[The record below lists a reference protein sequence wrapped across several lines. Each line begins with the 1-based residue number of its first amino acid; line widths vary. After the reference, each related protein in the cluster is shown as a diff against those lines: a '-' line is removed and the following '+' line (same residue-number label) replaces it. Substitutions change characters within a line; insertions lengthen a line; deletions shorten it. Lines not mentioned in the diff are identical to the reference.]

1 MMYYPMYF
9 DPTYV
14 LVLIGVVICMI
25 ASAKMNSTFNKYSR
39 VRSHSGMTGREA
51 AETILRRAGIYDV
64 RVERISGN
72 LTDHYDPSKKVLRL
86 SSAVAE
92 GDSIASV
99 AVAAHEVG
107 HALQH
112 AQGYVPIKV
121 RGAIIPVVNISSKLA
136 WPAII
141 VGIIIEQTGRIYEG
155 NIIFTI
161 GIVLFAAVVAFHAVT
176 LPVELNASR
185 RALVQLE
192 SLGIVYPEEKRS
204 AKKVLSA
211 AAMTYLA
218 ALAAALMQLIRL
230 LLIRGRD

>member
-1 MMYYPMYF
+1 MFYYYDWTMIL
-9 DPTYV
+9 
-14 LVLIGVVICMI
+14 LVPVII
-25 ASAKMNSTFNKYSR
+25 FTIYAQAKVSSRYSR
-39 VRSHSGMTGREA
+39 YSKVRTARGITGAQA
-51 AETILRRAGIYDV
+51 AQEIMRANGISV
-64 RVERISGN
+64 PIEVIPGR

-112 AQGYVPIKV
+112 AEGYVPIKI
-121 RGAIIPVVNISSKLA
+121 RGAIIPAVNISSRLA

-141 VGIIIEQTGRIYEG
+141 IGIIIEQAGMIYEG
-155 NIIFTI
+155 NLIFTI

-185 RALVQLE
+185 RALAQIE

-204 AKKVLSA
+204 ASKVLSA

-230 LLIRGRD
+230 LLIRGRE

>member
-1 MMYYPMYF
+1 MFYYYDWTMIL
-9 DPTYV
+9 
-14 LVLIGVVICMI
+14 LVPVII
-25 ASAKMNSTFNKYSR
+25 FTIYAQAKVSSNYNRYSQ
-39 VRSHSGMTGREA
+39 VRTARGITGAQA
-51 AETILRRAGIYDV
+51 AQEIMRANGINV
-64 RVERISGN
+64 PIEVISGR

-121 RGAIIPVVNISSKLA
+121 RGAIIPAVNISSKLA

-155 NIIFTI
+155 NLIFTI

-176 LPVELNASR
+176 LPVELT
-185 RALVQLE
+185 
-192 SLGIVYPEEKRS
+192 LGIVYPEEKRS
-204 AKKVLSA
+204 ARKVLSA

>member
-1 MMYYPMYF
+1 MFYYYDWTMIL
-9 DPTYV
+9 
-14 LVLIGVVICMI
+14 LVPVII
-25 ASAKMNSTFNKYSR
+25 FTIYAQAKVSSNYSR
-39 VRSHSGMTGREA
+39 YSKIRTARGITGSQA
-51 AETILRRAGIYDV
+51 AQQIMSANGISV
-64 RVERISGN
+64 PIEVIPGR

-112 AQGYVPIKV
+112 AGGYVPIKI

-141 VGIIIEQTGRIYEG
+141 LGLIVSSAGRLQEG
-155 NIIFTI
+155 DTIFMI
-161 GIVLFAAVVAFHAVT
+161 GIVLFAAVVLFHAVT
-176 LPVELNASR
+176 LPVEFNASR
-185 RALVQLE
+185 RALAQLE
-192 SLGIVYPEEKRS
+192 SLGIVYPEEKRG

>member
-1 MMYYPMYF
+1 MQ
-9 DPTYV
+9 
-14 LVLIGVVICMI
+14 
-25 ASAKMNSTFNKYSR
+25 
-39 VRSHSGMTGREA
+39 A
-51 AETILRRAGIYDV
+51 AQEIMRANGINV
-64 RVERISGN
+64 PIEVISGR

-155 NIIFTI
+155 NLIFTI

>member
-1 MMYYPMYF
+1 MFYYDWTMILLLP
-9 DPTYV
+9 
-14 LVLIGVVICMI
+14 VII
-25 ASAKMNSTFNKYSR
+25 FTIYAQAKVSRNYSKYSN
-39 VRSHSGMTGREA
+39 VRTARGITGMQA
-51 AETILRRAGIYDV
+51 AQEIMRANGIDV
-64 RVERISGN
+64 PIEVISGR
-72 LTDHYDPSKKVLRL
+72 LTDHYDPCKNVLRL
-86 SSAVAE
+86 SSAVAQ
-92 GDSIASV
+92 GNSIASV

-112 AQGYVPIKV
+112 AQGYAPVQI

-141 VGIIIEQTGRIYEG
+141 LGIIIESAGRIYEG
-155 NIIFTI
+155 NLIFTI
-161 GIVLFAAVVAFHAVT
+161 GIVLFAAVVLFHAVT

-185 RALVQLE
+185 RALAQIE
-192 SLGIVYPEEKRS
+192 SLGIVYPDEIRP